1 MRCGRRY
8 ALTFLA
14 LLLASASL
22 WAFPGRGGAEPV
34 IAPLPSV
41 TMEAPIEEAA
51 SPKMPS
57 GTASS
62 ETSDE
67 LRSSLKAAAEIADKP
82 VIIGGGKSELSIVLD
97 SLEEK
102 LETAE
107 ASREAKDAEI
117 AELKE
122 ALADAEAETGSKA
135 YIMADG
141 VIGFDADAFSVD
153 SIISS
158 GFIDRC
164 IVEDYVFIRINN
176 YRAVDMEAAGSI
188 FIAWISIFERS
199 LRTDCGISDHVCIA
213 AMIIP
218 QCHEE

>member
-141 VIGFDADAFSVD
+141 VIGFDTDGLPEFGAGITIGTRIGNSLMVEAGTDYMIGGAGGIRPFSL
-153 SIISS
+153 SN
-158 GFIDRC
+158 FR
-164 IVEDYVFIRINN
+164 F
-176 YRAVDMEAAGSI
+176 
-188 FIAWISIFERS
+188 
-199 LRTDCGISDHVCIA
+199 RTGIGW
-213 AMIIP
+213 ML
-218 QCHEE
+218 